1 MVGLV
6 PTYLFANMADFDRQS
21 LDFTSSSPKQP
32 ENEMSL
38 GSPLNPEPENGASA
52 SASASAPVAENGD
65 GQGQGP
71 GSPTDSPETYP
82 QKQVKEVLA
91 SDV

>member
-1 MVGLV
+1 
-6 PTYLFANMADFDRQS
+6 MADFDRQS
-21 LDFTSSSPKQP
+21 IDFTSSSPKQP
-32 ENEMSL
+32 ENNEMSL

-52 SASASAPVAENGD
+52 AQPENGE
-65 GQGQGP
+65 GQAP
-71 GSPTDSPETYP
+71 GSPGETQETHA